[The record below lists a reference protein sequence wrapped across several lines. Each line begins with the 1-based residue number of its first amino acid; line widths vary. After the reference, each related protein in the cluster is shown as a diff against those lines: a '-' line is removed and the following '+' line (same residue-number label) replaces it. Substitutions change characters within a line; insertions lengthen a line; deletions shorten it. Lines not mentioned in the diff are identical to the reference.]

1 MANVLPAGRGL
12 GCSASS
18 GAGHTVGLQQTL
30 LALCRYEGHLT
41 NLSVVCSGQG
51 GHHPH
56 FAGGK
61 LSQRD
66 EGTCPE
72 HPEGDA
78 LGPGPHV
85 GAQPSLCDVV
95 LGSRLTWTLSLST
108 QDLPLF
114 THATVSFQDESHF
127 LKNIKT
133 ARCRAALTF
142 LKVSAAEDRLGA

>member
-95 LGSRLTWTLSLST
+95 LGSRLTWTLRPLRICPCSLTRPS
-108 QDLPLF
+108 LF
-114 THATVSFQDESHF
+114 RMNLTSS
-127 LKNIKT
+127 KT
-133 ARCRAALTF
+133 LRPPGVVQL
-142 LKVSAAEDRLGA
+142 

>member
-18 GAGHTVGLQQTL
+18 GARHTVGLQQTL
-30 LALCRYEGHLT
+30 LALCRCEGRLT

-85 GAQPSLCDVV
+85 GTQPSLCDVV
-95 LGSRLTWTLSLST
+95 LGSRLTWTLRPLRICPCSLT
-108 QDLPLF
+108 QPSLF
-114 THATVSFQDESHF
+114 RMNLTSS
-127 LKNIKT
+127 KT
-133 ARCRAALTF
+133 LRPPGVVQL
-142 LKVSAAEDRLGA
+142 